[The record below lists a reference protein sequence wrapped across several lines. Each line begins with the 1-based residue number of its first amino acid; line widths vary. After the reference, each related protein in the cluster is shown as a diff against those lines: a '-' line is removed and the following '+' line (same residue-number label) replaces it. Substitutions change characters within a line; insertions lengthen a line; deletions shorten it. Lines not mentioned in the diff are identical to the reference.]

1 MARSSWRGRT
11 STTPRSAGRNASH
24 QGIIWNTSRSDNK
37 RTPNSQLPIL
47 EIQPDFR
54 SWELGVGSWE
64 FPDSDAAAVRFHAL
78 QELRNRRPH
87 PLRRL
92 HEFHAC
98 PVGHDV
104 LVDVADARM
113 HDASLDDDRAPAKRQ
128 PQIMQG
134 IEMEGK
140 SGLDR
145 GPADADFLDQHRLVH
160 HDLAD
165 QITEDRNAIPIP
177 LVRRHWRRIYH

>member
-24 QGIIWNTSRSDNK
+24 QGIIWNTSRSDNA
-37 RTPNSQLPIL
+37 NSQLPTSKVRLSRI
-47 EIQPDFR
+47 
-54 SWELGVGSWE
+54 GWE
-64 FPDSDAAAVRFHAL
+64 FADSDAAAVRFHAL

-134 IEMEGK
+134 IEMEGE
-140 SGLDR
+140 SGL
-145 GPADADFLDQHRLVH
+145 
-160 HDLAD
+160 
-165 QITEDRNAIPIP
+165 
-177 LVRRHWRRIYH
+177 